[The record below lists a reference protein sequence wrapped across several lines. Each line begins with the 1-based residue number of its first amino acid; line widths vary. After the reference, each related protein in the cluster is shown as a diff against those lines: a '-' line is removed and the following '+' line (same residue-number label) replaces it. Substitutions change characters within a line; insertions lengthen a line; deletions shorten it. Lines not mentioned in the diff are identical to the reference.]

1 MAPLG
6 HRLTRGAIPV
16 ITMDI
21 TSGGDTGEHLKKR
34 RENRQEI
41 GRDTFGRSPTRQL
54 STQFSN
60 FGQRPAEIFP
70 FLVWACPF
78 LVWACVV
85 CVLDRAIS
93 ASPRS
98 LIEGRGDQDK
108 ATPCGKNAVK

>member
-21 TSGGDTGEHLKKR
+21 TSGGDTGEHLKTR

-60 FGQRPAEIFP
+60 FGQRPAEIFSISR
-70 FLVWACPF
+70 
-78 LVWACVV
+78 VV
-85 CVLDRAIS
+85 YVLDRAIS
-93 ASPRS
+93 ASPD
-98 LIEGRGDQDK
+98 L
-108 ATPCGKNAVK
+108 